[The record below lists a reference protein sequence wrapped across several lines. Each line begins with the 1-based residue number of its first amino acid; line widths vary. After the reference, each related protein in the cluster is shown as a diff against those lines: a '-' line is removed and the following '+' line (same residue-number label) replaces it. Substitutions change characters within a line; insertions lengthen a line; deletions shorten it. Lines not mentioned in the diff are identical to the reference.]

1 MAGVR
6 LDGVSRVFGQTRAVD
21 RVSMTIPAGDF
32 VALLGPSGCGKT
44 TLLRLL
50 AGFEPADE
58 GTVAFDD
65 QVVSGNGGHVPPE
78 RRRVGM
84 VFQAYALW
92 PHMTVAEN
100 VGFALKVRR
109 LPAAERRNRVG
120 RALETVGMAHL
131 AERRPD
137 ALSGG
142 QRQRV
147 ALARCLAMEPAVVL
161 LDEPL
166 ANLDVHLRDSM
177 QEEFRRFHR
186 ATGATMVYVTH
197 DQAEAMALADRIAVM
212 DRGVVQQFSD
222 PATLYGSPETA
233 MVAEFVGRGMVVPV
247 TLNGPARADGR
258 RQADLWGMPVRL
270 RTREG
275 AVTGS
280 ASACLRQEGLRLAD
294 QGETG
299 LPATVARHTFH
310 GASTTLHLRPTADPE
325 RTLTLRVATAPPPP
339 GAEVL
344 VAVDDGWL
352 LPA

>member
-1 MAGVR
+1 MAGVT
-6 LDGVSRVFGQTRAVD
+6 LDRVSRVFGQTRAVD
-21 RVSMTIPAGDF
+21 RVSMTIAAGTL

-65 QVVSGNGGHVPPE
+65 RVVSGNGGHVPPE

-109 LPAAERRNRVG
+109 LSGAERRARVA

-131 AERRPD
+131 AERRPA

-222 PATLYGSPETA
+222 PATLYRSPETA

-247 TLNGPARADGR
+247 TLNGSASADGR
-258 RQADLWGMPVRL
+258 RTADLWGTPVHL
-270 RTREG
+270 RAPEG
-275 AVTGS
+275 TAAGP
-280 ASACLRQEGLRLAD
+280 ASACLRQEGLRLAAE
-294 QGETG
+294 GEAG

-310 GASTTLHLRPTADPE
+310 GASTTVHLRPSADPQ
-325 RTLTLRVATAPPPP
+325 RTLTLRVAAEPPPV
-339 GAEVL
+339 GAEIR